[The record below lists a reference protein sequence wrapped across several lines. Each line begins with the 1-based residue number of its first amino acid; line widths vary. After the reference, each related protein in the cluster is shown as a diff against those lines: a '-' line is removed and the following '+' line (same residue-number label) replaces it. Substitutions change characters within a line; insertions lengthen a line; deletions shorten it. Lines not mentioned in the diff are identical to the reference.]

1 MPAIRK
7 IRIVNFRFNDNA
19 KLIPDEIFC
28 TENADGKPIDTL
40 LNLENGGG
48 KSVLVQLMLQPV
60 CPKAKVQNR
69 NISDYFQKGTDHAFV
84 LIEWALDHKSSDSLL
99 TGIAIAAS
107 INADDEAESRN
118 IRFYTFLHDY
128 PKSGD
133 KLDLIN
139 LPLTEKRA
147 VTSVRFPLM
156 SCESFCKAARSPI
169 SHPISFGVIR
179 AGWKNTAF

>member
-28 TENADGKPIDTL
+28 TENDGGKPIDTL

-84 LIEWALDHKSSDSLL
+84 LIEWALDNKSSDSLL

-128 PKSGD
+128 PRSGD

-139 LPLTEKRA
+139 LPLTEKGRL
-147 VTSVRFPLM
+147 FPL
-156 SCESFCKAARSPI
+156 RSASPL
-169 SHPISFGVIR
+169 SEQVGRIR
-179 AGWKNTAF
+179 YFKQRMGKYPCTH